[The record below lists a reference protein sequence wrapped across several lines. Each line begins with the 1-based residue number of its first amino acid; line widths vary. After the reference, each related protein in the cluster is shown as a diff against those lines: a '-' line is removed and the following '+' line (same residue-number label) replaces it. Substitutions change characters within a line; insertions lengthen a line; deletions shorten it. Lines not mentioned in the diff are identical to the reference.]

1 MCVVIVVV
9 SLHSP
14 HCLTPALSS
23 DVPVV
28 LRSYTNWWA
37 TLLYV
42 SNLTPYKHTMDRM
55 CVAWT
60 WYLQVRVAA
69 TFVGKDV

>member
-1 MCVVIVVV
+1 
-9 SLHSP
+9 
-14 HCLTPALSS
+14 
-23 DVPVV
+23 VPVV